1 MVGTAQRPERSKRLV
16 PCDAAALRGK
26 IIQAHWPRCRLGHH
40 LAADFAAEETIL
52 EPDTMMFATSL
63 YQASPAERVS
73 LIRNGVPA
81 SRLSG
86 LAAAM
91 HVSQAGLLTMLNL
104 PGASIRRMIREGTLL
119 STEQAERVIGLERLI
134 GQVAIMVEGSGH
146 SKGFDVARWVGHWLE
161 QPIPALGGSRPA
173 DFMDTMTGQTL
184 VSSLLLQVQAGVF
197 A

>member
-1 MVGTAQRPERSKRLV
+1 
-16 PCDAAALRGK
+16 
-26 IIQAHWPRCRLGHH
+26 
-40 LAADFAAEETIL
+40 
-52 EPDTMMFATSL
+52 MMLATSL

-73 LIRNGVPA
+73 LIRNGVSA

-91 HVSQAGLLTMLNL
+91 HVSQAGLLIMLNL
-104 PGASIRRMIREGTLL
+104 PGASIRRMIREGMLL

-134 GQVAIMVEGSGH
+134 GQVAIMVEGSGDP
-146 SKGFDVARWVGHWLE
+146 KGFDAVRWVGHWLE
-161 QPIPALGGSRPA
+161 QPIPALGGARPA